1 MPTSQIVTDS
11 NDVTKRIHEPAGSSS
26 VQEDHMVDS
35 DDDLDDTLGAIFDVS
50 ITSIVIQ
57 KD

>member
-1 MPTSQIVTDS
+1 MMSLNEFMNQPV
-11 NDVTKRIHEPAGSSS
+11 PSS

>member
-1 MPTSQIVTDS
+1 MMSLNEFMNQPVL
-11 NDVTKRIHEPAGSSS
+11 VVFKK
-26 VQEDHMVDS
+26 MVDS